1 MTVRSRLGSLLWC
14 VPVAL
19 AGLLLLPLW
28 LAFGVQ
34 WGADRIVRRV
44 AAAADRRSLRLR
56 SVKWRWGA
64 DRIVRRV
71 AAAADRRSLR
81 LRSVK
86 WRRTTRRFRW
96 LIAVIAVALIIAA
109 GTVVAGVLL
118 SGSYSD
124 PTRRLAAWTVILASA
139 TLVVAILGLPVVLYQ
154 LATVRQD
161 LDRVTRAG
169 DFERGLNDLMLP
181 GIDLLERFHQHDDD
195 DMRAEMTGWI
205 EVVAQYIRD
214 KTSNEIEERLF
225 RLEGQG
231 FQPRDQLERK
241 ILQLR
246 DKLIPKVRAGYW

>member
-1 MTVRSRLGSLLWC
+1 

-19 AGLLLLPLW
+19 AGLLLVPFW

-34 WGADRIVRRV
+34 WGADRTVRRI
-44 AAAADRRSLRLR
+44 AAAAERRSLRL
-56 SVKWRWGA
+56 A
-64 DRIVRRV
+64 P
-71 AAAADRRSLR
+71 
-81 LRSVK
+81 VK
-86 WRRTTRRFRW
+86 WRRTTKRFRW
-96 LIAVIAVALIIAA
+96 LTIVIAAALIIAA

-118 SGSYSD
+118 SGSYTD
-124 PTRRLAAWTVILASA
+124 PTRRLAAWTVILAGA
-139 TLVVAILGLPVVLYQ
+139 TLVVAILGLPVALYQ

-181 GIDLLERFHQHDDD
+181 GVDLLERFHQQDDD

-205 EVVAQYIRD
+205 EVIAQYIRD
-214 KTSNEIEERLF
+214 KTSNEIEDRLF

-231 FQPRDQLERK
+231 LKPRDELERK
-241 ILQLR
+241 ILHLR